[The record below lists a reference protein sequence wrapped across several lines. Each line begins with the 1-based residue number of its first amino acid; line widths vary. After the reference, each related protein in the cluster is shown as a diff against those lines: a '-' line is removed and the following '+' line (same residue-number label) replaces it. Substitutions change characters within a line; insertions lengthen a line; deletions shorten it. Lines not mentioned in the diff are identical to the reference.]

1 VTQPLY
7 RVAAFGMLAF
17 LLAVV
22 PSRVWAQAPA
32 AGEAPAAT
40 LQAIAGLLQ
49 RGDLAGAQAAADRA
63 LRAHAGDP
71 ALHNLAGVI
80 HAQQGSFTEAEA
92 HFQRA
97 IALESQ
103 FAAAY
108 ENLGRLYQVHSAVDT
123 AARQRALETYAGLL
137 ALVPGHRD
145 ALFQSALLLALEGRF
160 ADSMRMLEQL
170 PPDLRERPQ
179 VQAVTVTALAG
190 SGEPQRALSAA
201 TELAGHAGL
210 TAEDVLA
217 VAPAFDHLRDTI
229 PAVRLLEALDR
240 RGLGT
245 PGVLHR
251 LGSLYI
257 RIDRPDDALAV
268 LERAADGRAS
278 VPLLTDL
285 ARAASKAGQHER
297 ALGYL
302 GHARALEPDNPHVHF
317 LFAIVCV
324 QLDLVAEAHES
335 LSKAVALA
343 PDNPAVNY
351 AMGAVSMHRRDQ
363 SEAVPYFEKYVE
375 LVPDDPR
382 GRFAL
387 GAARFHAND
396 LEGARRELQQV
407 ADRPETTA
415 GANYYLARAARQS
428 NDLAE
433 ARRAIAAALR
443 ANPKYADAWAE
454 LGLQQTRAGEFEQAE
469 QSLRTAL
476 AIAPENYQATVH
488 LTALYTRTRDPRLEE
503 QQGALAAL
511 QQKREQHAQE
521 LLRMVEVVPQ

>member
-1 VTQPLY
+1 VTRRVC
-7 RVAAFGMLAF
+7 RVAAVAV
-17 LLAVV
+17 LAVV
-22 PSRVWAQAPA
+22 TSMTPSRVWAQAPGS
-32 AGEAPAAT
+32 GEAPATT

-49 RGDLAGAQAAADRA
+49 QGDLSGAQAAADNA

-80 HAQQGSFTEAEA
+80 HAQQGSFAEAEA

-97 IALESQ
+97 IALESR

-108 ENLGRLYQVHSAVDT
+108 ENLGRLYQVQSAADT
-123 AARQRALETYAGLL
+123 SARLRALETYGRLL

-145 ALFQSALLLALEGRF
+145 ALFQSALLLLLEGRF
-160 ADSMRMLEQL
+160 PESMRMLDQL
-170 PPDLRERPQ
+170 PVELRERPQ
-179 VQAVTVTALAG
+179 VRAISVTALAG
-190 SGEPQRALSAA
+190 SGDGRALAAA
-201 TELAGHAGL
+201 TELAGHAAL
-210 TAEDVLA
+210 TPEDVLA
-217 VAPAFDHLRDTI
+217 VAPAFDTVRDVA

-240 RGLGT
+240 RGMAT
-245 PGVLHR
+245 PRVLHH
-251 LGSLYI
+251 LGNLYI
-257 RIDRPDDALAV
+257 RSDRPGDALAV

-278 VPLLTDL
+278 VPLLLDL
-285 ARAASKAGQHER
+285 ARAASKAAQHER

-317 LFAIVCV
+317 LFGIVCV
-324 QLDLVAEAHES
+324 ELNLVAEAHES
-335 LSKAVALA
+335 LTRAVALA

-363 SEAVPYFEKYVE
+363 SEALPYFEQYVQ

-407 ADRPETTA
+407 ADRPETA
-415 GANYYLARAARQS
+415 PGANYYLARVARQS
-428 NDLAE
+428 NDLTE
-433 ARRAIAAALR
+433 ARRAIDAALR
-443 ANPKYADAWAE
+443 ANPAYADAWAE
-454 LGLQQTRAGEFEQAE
+454 LGLQQTRAGEFEEAE
-469 QSLRTAL
+469 RSLRRAL

-503 QQGALAAL
+503 QQAALAAL
-511 QQKREQHAQE
+511 QQKREQHAQD
-521 LLRMVEVVPQ
+521 LLRMVEVVPR